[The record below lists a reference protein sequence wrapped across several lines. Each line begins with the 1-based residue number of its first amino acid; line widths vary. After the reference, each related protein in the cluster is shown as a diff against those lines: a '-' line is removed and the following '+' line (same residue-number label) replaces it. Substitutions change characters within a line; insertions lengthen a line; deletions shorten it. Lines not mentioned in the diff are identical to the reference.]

1 MEKTKEEIG
10 AIVFETKKHSIH
22 KAVDGDYYI
31 CINKIT
37 GQQIVYYDLDWLI
50 NYASELNDGFEL
62 PDGYIHETHNYVVY
76 RDDDEDNY
84 VCMNKKDGKKTTAS
98 DSDFCISYAE
108 SKDAEFEK
116 PKIEIL
122 YENYRTQVYRNP
134 EGKYKCQSK
143 ENGSSTTFD
152 NYDECVKYAEQ
163 YDINKPKTKGEILA
177 EMLKQYENGDISEE
191 EFING
196 TRKK

>member
-22 KAVDGDYYI
+22 KAVDGNYYI

-84 VCMNKKDGKKTTAS
+84 VCMNKKDGNKVTAP

-134 EGKYKCQSK
+134 EGKIVTSK
-143 ENGSSTTFD
+143 DALQHSDPNIIGDLRED
-152 NYDECVKYAEQ
+152 
-163 YDINKPKTKGEILA
+163 LA
-177 EMLKQYENGDISEE
+177 ELASNLRQQGIQPSTNQ
-191 EFING
+191 
-196 TRKK
+196 